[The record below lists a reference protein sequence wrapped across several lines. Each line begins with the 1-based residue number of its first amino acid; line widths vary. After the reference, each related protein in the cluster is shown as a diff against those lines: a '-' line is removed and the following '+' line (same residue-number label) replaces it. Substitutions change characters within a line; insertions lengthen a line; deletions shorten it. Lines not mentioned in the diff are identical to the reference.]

1 MSVEVKPD
9 EIEGTPP
16 PSSPPQPSIQ
26 AAVSLKLP
34 PFWPNDPTLWFAQ
47 VEAQFLIRNITTQ
60 ETRFACIIGSLQPEV
75 AQEVRDILISPP
87 SKDCYTQLKAELIR
101 HTSTST
107 SEQKRLHQLLIVQEL
122 GDCKPSQLQV
132 LRRMRQL
139 LGENTLEEKILKQ
152 LFLQRLPTTVQS
164 ILASTTDTVGIEA
177 LADLAYKIVEVSAPS
192 IPHITTVSAPP
203 LMFPSQQAVPEVLV
217 LQNKVDDLTRQVQ
230 ALTSQL
236 QGGPEARPF
245 WYHWKYGANARKCT
259 SPCSRHSPQ
268 RNQENSQAS
277 D

>member
-16 PSSPPQPSIQ
+16 PSSPPQPSVQ

-60 ETRFACIIGSLQPEV
+60 ETRFAYIIGSLQPEV

-87 SKDCYTQLKAELIR
+87 SKDCYTHLKAELIR
-101 HTSTST
+101 RTST
-107 SEQKRLHQLLIVQEL
+107 SEQKRLHQLIIAEEL
-122 GDCKPSQLQV
+122 GDRKPSQL

-164 ILASTTDTVGIEA
+164 ILASTADTVGIGA
-177 LADLAYKIVEVSAPS
+177 LAESLFTSFTTAKPGKLGSQRLAA
-192 IPHITTVSAPP
+192 
-203 LMFPSQQAVPEVLV
+203 
-217 LQNKVDDLTRQVQ
+217 
-230 ALTSQL
+230 TSQPGSTTAKPGKLL
-236 QGGPEARPF
+236 QVAF
-245 WYHWKYGANARKCT
+245 ST
-259 SPCSRHSPQ
+259 
-268 RNQENSQAS
+268 
-277 D
+277 